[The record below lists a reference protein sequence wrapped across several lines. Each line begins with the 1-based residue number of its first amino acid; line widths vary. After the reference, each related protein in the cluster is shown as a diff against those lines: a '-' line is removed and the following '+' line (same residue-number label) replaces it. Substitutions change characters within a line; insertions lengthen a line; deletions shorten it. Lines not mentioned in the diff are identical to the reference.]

1 VCLKGYCR
9 ACRTVA
15 STTGC
20 SNGEVCQNNSVGVNI
35 CAPKKSN
42 GSTCVADSICSSGVC
57 LNGYCRAC
65 RSPGS
70 TTGCSSGKVCQN
82 NSVGVNICGA
92 KKGNGSTCVA
102 NSICSSG
109 VCLNG
114 YCRACRTPG
123 STTGCSSG
131 NVCQN
136 NSVGVNIC
144 GAKKNNGQTCVSNGI
159 CKSGNCVGGTGS
171 KYCRVCTTNTHC
183 SGQYGSSYK
192 CYDNIKTGWIKKCCQ
207 SYCKGKGIFRTCGHL
222 KNCKS

>member
-1 VCLKGYCR
+1 MCLNGYCR

-42 GSTCVADSICSSGVC
+42 GRTCVAD
-57 LNGYCRAC
+57 
-65 RSPGS
+65 
-70 TTGCSSGKVCQN
+70 
-82 NSVGVNICGA
+82 
-92 KKGNGSTCVA
+92 
-102 NSICSSG
+102 SICSSG

-131 NVCQN
+131 QVCQN
-136 NSVGVNIC
+136 NSVGANIC
-144 GAKKNNGQTCVSNGI
+144 GAKKSNGQTCVSNGI
-159 CKSGNCVGGTGS
+159 CKSGNCVGSGI

-183 SGQYGSSYK
+183 SNQYGSSYK
-192 CYDNIKTGWIKKCCQ
+192 CYDNIKTGFIKKCCQ

-222 KNCKS
+222 KNCQS